1 MGKREK
7 MTEERK
13 RSDSQCCA
21 TRRKNAPELC
31 PPLQK
36 KKRNRKKKP
45 QSHKTPQFPEIYDD
59 TVQGCLSSQLR
70 RFIYGYFK
78 FLPSWKIVAE
88 TGALMNAAARPVELN
103 RPESEN
109 YEAVESREACGLRV
123 ADD

>member
-36 KKRNRKKKP
+36 KRNRKKKKP
-45 QSHKTPQFPEIYDD
+45 NHIKH
-59 TVQGCLSSQLR
+59 LSFQ
-70 RFIYGYFK
+70 K
-78 FLPSWKIVAE
+78 FMMTLYRAVFHRSSEDLFMA
-88 TGALMNAAARPVELN
+88 TLNFYPV
-103 RPESEN
+103 
-109 YEAVESREACGLRV
+109 GK
-123 ADD
+123 

>member
-36 KKRNRKKKP
+36 KRNRKKNPNHIK
-45 QSHKTPQFPEIYDD
+45 H
-59 TVQGCLSSQLR
+59 LSFQ
-70 RFIYGYFK
+70 K
-78 FLPSWKIVAE
+78 FMMTLYRAVFHRSSEDLFMA
-88 TGALMNAAARPVELN
+88 TLNFYPV
-103 RPESEN
+103 
-109 YEAVESREACGLRV
+109 GK
-123 ADD
+123 